1 MPMDPYGSIRA
12 QMTALMKDGL
22 KTQTEPFPDT
32 TDEFISLVA
41 DCGALDPND
50 VVGKMVLTGWID
62 QPYGEDRMRCQECM
76 YYLVHRKWCDLPEL
90 DLPAEPEWWCRLW
103 RI

>member
-1 MPMDPYGSIRA
+1 
-12 QMTALMKDGL
+12 
-22 KTQTEPFPDT
+22 
-32 TDEFISLVA
+32 
-41 DCGALDPND
+41 

-62 QPYGEDRMRCQECM
+62 KPYGADRMRCQECM
-76 YYLVHRKWCDLPEL
+76 YYLVHRRWCDLPEL